1 MKKNVFTFLAC
12 LLIANTI
19 NAQGTDSD
27 SRDNIHIG
35 IKAGAN
41 YSNIYDSEG
50 EEYEADGKIG
60 FAGGLFLSL
69 PLGKYVGIQPEV
81 LFSQK
86 GFKATSS
93 VLGSDVSLT
102 RTTNYIDIPIFLA
115 IKPSRMLTLL
125 VGPQYS
131 YLIKQKDVFTNPITD
146 VDVTQDFEVD
156 DIRKNTLCMVGGIDI
171 NLSSIVIGARV
182 GMDLYNNNGDG
193 TSTTP
198 RYKNAWAQAT
208 VGFRF

>member
-1 MKKNVFTFLAC
+1 
-12 LLIANTI
+12 
-19 NAQGTDSD
+19 
-27 SRDNIHIG
+27 
-35 IKAGAN
+35 
-41 YSNIYDSEG
+41 
-50 EEYEADGKIG
+50 
-60 FAGGLFLSL
+60 
-69 PLGKYVGIQPEV
+69 
-81 LFSQK
+81 
-86 GFKATSS
+86 
-93 VLGSDVSLT
+93 
-102 RTTNYIDIPIFLA
+102 
-115 IKPSRMLTLL
+115 MLTLL